1 MSLGSRTELNSIE
14 TLERAVT
21 RWKGG
26 RVARKDGFLR
36 FHSARPRTR
45 ERFSAIRSSA
55 SLWHPIRIFLV
66 LVPLF
71 LSLSLSLSLPSR
83 LCRSEDSAS
92 RMRRSMLRQVSRVHS
107 FEKRTRLIR
116 QIIDSFLF
124 FLPISSISTL
134 SARLSLCTNY

>member
-26 RVARKDGFLR
+26 RVARKDGSLR

-66 LVPLF
+66 LVP
-71 LSLSLSLSLPSR
+71 LSLSLSLPSR

-124 FLPISSISTL
+124 LLPISSISTL